1 MPRTRRLQVEMSK
14 LLEDSGCD
22 DPSEVCALPE
32 GALDLVGVAAD
43 LPFDSDWVLDWA
55 HIGRML
61 RYVDQA
67 ITPLAYGRLTANG
80 TAFEPWDLFVRF
92 RSLVWTGEAERWQEL
107 GDRAVS
113 AA

>member
-1 MPRTRRLQVEMSK
+1 MTMILKVPGAS
-14 LLEDSGCD
+14 
-22 DPSEVCALPE
+22 PE
-32 GALDLVGVAAD
+32 ELARGLAAAQGALDLVGVAAD
-43 LPFDSDWVLDWA
+43 LPFDSEWVLDWA

-80 TAFEPWDLFVRF
+80 TAFELWDLFVRF
-92 RSLVWTGEAERWQEL
+92 RSLVWTGETGRWQQAW
-107 GDRAVS
+107 RPAVS